1 MKQNIIELLLEE
13 KIGLDTAAIGKKVIE
28 NAVRQ
33 RMARCGLTRLSA
45 YAETL
50 SDPDG
55 EWKNL
60 IEMVVVPETWFFRN
74 RKVFNYLVRFVK
86 DSWLPENRGRMLRV
100 LSIPC
105 STGEEPYSVAM
116 ALMDAGINKDRFHI
130 DGIDI
135 SEEALIKARI
145 GEYGLGSFRGKELD
159 FRDRYF
165 QATNHGYQLL
175 EHVREKV
182 RFKAGN
188 VLKNRFGVG
197 APFDVVFCRN
207 LMIYMTPEAR
217 NRTLDIISRLLSETG
232 IFFCGHAE
240 RQTAIDWGFEAVH
253 ETGVFACR
261 KRCRESNQKKQAV
274 AAKKALLKQQVQ
286 EKKIKPI
293 LKPVMP
299 VDFPSGKSSEQQNRS
314 KPAAGGATS
323 REEVNIFMEAREMAD
338 QGQLPKALELCRLF
352 LDENP
357 VHAETHFLMGLIH
370 EALHNDNK
378 AEAFFNKAIYL
389 NPEHVEALNHLAFIE
404 SRRGNKNGAE
414 RLRQRARCIR
424 RGTMHRA
431 PTVGN

>member
-1 MKQNIIELLLEE
+1 MKQNIIESLLEE
-13 KIGLDTAAIGKKVIE
+13 KVGLDTAAIGKKVIE

-33 RMARCGLTRLSA
+33 RMDRCCLTSLAA

-50 SDPDG
+50 SDSNG

-116 ALMDAGINKDRFHI
+116 AFMDAGIHKDRFHI
-130 DGIDI
+130 DGMDI
-135 SEEALIKARI
+135 SEEALIKARF
-145 GEYGLGSFRGKELD
+145 GEYGLGSFRGKELK

-165 QATNHGYQLL
+165 QPKDHGYQLL
-175 EHVREKV
+175 DHVKGKV

-188 VLKNRFGVG
+188 VLKNRF
-197 APFDVVFCRN
+197 AACTLFDVIFCRN
-207 LMIYMTPEAR
+207 LMIYMSPEAR
-217 NRTLDIISRLLSETG
+217 NRTLETISRLLTETG

-261 KRCRESNQKKQAV
+261 KRCRESNPKKPTV
-274 AAKKALLKQQVQ
+274 AAKKAPFKQQVQ

-299 VDFPSGKSSEQQNRS
+299 VDFPTGKFSEQQERS
-314 KPAAGGATS
+314 RVEVYVPTF
-323 REEVNIFMEAREMAD
+323 REEFNLFLEAQEMAD
-338 QGQLPKALELCRLF
+338 QGQLPKALELCQVF
-352 LDENP
+352 LGENP
-357 VHAETHFLMGLIH
+357 VHAEAHFLMGLIH
-370 EALHNDNK
+370 EALHNDDK

-404 SRRGNKNGAE
+404 SRRGNENGAE
-414 RLRQRARCIR
+414 RLRQRAQRISR
-424 RGTMHRA
+424 VSMYRA
-431 PTVGN
+431 P